1 MFSFAKKLKDK
12 LEGSS
17 KESDSYFR
25 ANLNINNAGHGL
37 RVLYVTPDS
46 TAQKHQ
52 FEAWFDYIV
61 GINGHDL
68 PMKYPISHARSYSI
82 GEDGSFSYSNKDES
96 DEASMVDFD
105 LLAQEFAMA
114 ASGPHKIVTFKVW
127 SAKGG
132 VERDISVQLTPSEKR
147 DADIQNTPRKWHLHA
162 DLFTELG
169 LTVSSQHL
177 NTATQV
183 WKILN
188 THPHSPAFQALLVP
202 YSDYIIGCDS
212 AFPSDTSGKGLLAG
226 GGEHFLATVV
236 SSYYTRHNATLQ
248 DDQIPITFY
257 VYNHDFDV
265 VRPVTV
271 YLSRGWAPAQ
281 NKGILGCDVG
291 YGLLH
296 RLPAV
301 PGKFALL
308 ENETSQNLDA
318 SAGPDLADRPDSQNA
333 PPAAPFLS
341 QSTALHDTFK
351 VTTPAPVLKSKPSN
365 RYAPESVKESSS
377 AEIEE
382 TPVETYI
389 EDDTNAENVDF
400 DAERIEISEDLVAEE
415 SAKSIKP
422 ATNFARAAENV
433 DAHTPI
439 ESAQIYDSFEVTAQ
453 EKPAS
458 GSELQPDTNLE
469 SGAKEGTQPSR
480 ADIVS
485 TDDTI
490 PATKSPQ
497 DTAIVSDQPLSG
509 LDFLNE
515 PETEATPAL
524 NENTVPPFPGTQRH
538 DDDSHTQAQSQT
550 NEDEIQ
556 VGSSQDID
564 STTEDNKDGDSHHEV
579 EKEPEIKDNKPAIS
593 VGSPIPDDLLVPP
606 VTKTEAESD
615 AAPFAEVFETVPEEK
630 SGSEDTTNK
639 EKILPE
645 NENNQIETSPKMSK
659 IDSLLEEDEDFLDL
673 AEDEVS
679 VPQNAHGI
687 SELQPAPESEPMCEI
702 PLDESKPPNFSES
715 TVQEVPQSPSKG
727 SEAQVSPSKP
737 LFSPMKSNPPPILP
751 HTQNSSGVPLTSPVS
766 KPARR
771 RKAHGPSANLGSLAD
786 FMNEELSRSK
796 ANDVSNATRGDI
808 SDDVPPPPPKVFK
821 H

>member
-12 LEGSS
+12 LEGSP

-114 ASGPHKIVTFKVW
+114 ALGPHKIVTFKVW

-147 DADIQNTPRKWHLHA
+147 DADIQNTPGKWHLHA
-162 DLFTELG
+162 DLFAELG

-226 GGEHFLATVV
+226 GGEHLLATVV

-248 DDQIPITFY
+248 DDQIPIIFY

-301 PGKFALL
+301 PGKVALR
-308 ENETSQNLDA
+308 ENEISQNLDA
-318 SAGPDLADRPDSQNA
+318 SAGPDLADRPDLQNP
-333 PPAAPFLS
+333 PPAAPS
-341 QSTALHDTFK
+341 STQSTALHDTFK
-351 VTTPAPVLKSKPSN
+351 VTTPAPVLKSKPLN
-365 RYAPESVKESSS
+365 RYAPESVKETSS

-400 DAERIEISEDLVAEE
+400 DAERIEISENSVAEE
-415 SAKSIKP
+415 SAERSDN
-422 ATNFARAAENV
+422 ATNPEVISENV
-433 DAHTPI
+433 IPG
-439 ESAQIYDSFEVTAQ
+439 ESAQICDSSEVNAQ

-458 GSELQPDTNLE
+458 GSELQPETNLE
-469 SGAKEGTQPSR
+469 SGAKEGTQPSSE
-480 ADIVS
+480 DIV
-485 TDDTI
+485 TTGDTI
-490 PATKSPQ
+490 AATKSPQ
-497 DTAIVSDQPLSG
+497 DTAIVHDQPLSE

-515 PETEATPAL
+515 PETEPAPGS
-524 NENTVPPFPGTQRH
+524 NENLVQPEKLRH
-538 DDDSHTQAQSQT
+538 ADDSHTQAQSQT

-556 VGSSQDID
+556 VGSSQEID
-564 STTEDNKDGDSHHEV
+564 PSTEDKKDGDSHDEV
-579 EKEPEIKDNKPAIS
+579 EKELEIEDNKPANP
-593 VGSPIPDDLLVPP
+593 VESPIPDDILVPP

-615 AAPFAEVFETVPEEK
+615 AVPFAEVFETVPEEK

-645 NENNQIETSPKMSK
+645 NENNQIETCPKMSK

-702 PLDESKPPNFSES
+702 PLDESKPPNLPES
-715 TVQEVPQSPSKG
+715 TVQNVSLSPPSPPKNSK
-727 SEAQVSPSKP
+727 ANVSPSKP

-751 HTQNSSGVPLTSPVS
+751 HAQNSSGIPLTSPVS

-771 RKAHGPSANLGSLAD
+771 RKAHGPAANLGSLAD

-796 ANDVSNATRGDI
+796 ANDVSNSTRGDI

>member
-114 ASGPHKIVTFKVW
+114 ALGPHKTVTFKVW

-147 DADIQNTPRKWHLHA
+147 DADIQNTPGKWHLHA
-162 DLFTELG
+162 DLFAELG

-226 GGEHFLATVV
+226 GGEHLLATVV
-236 SSYYTRHNATLQ
+236 SSYYTSHNATLQ
-248 DDQIPITFY
+248 DDQIPIIFY

-301 PGKFALL
+301 P
-308 ENETSQNLDA
+308 NLGA
-318 SAGPDLADRPDSQNA
+318 SNGPDLADRPDLQNA
-333 PPAAPFLS
+333 PPAAPS
-341 QSTALHDTFK
+341 SAQSTALHDTSK
-351 VTTPAPVLKSKPSN
+351 TITPAPVLKSKPLN

-382 TPVETYI
+382 AAVDPCI
-389 EDDTNAENVDF
+389 EIATNAQNVDV

-422 ATNFARAAENV
+422 ATNLREQRKMLM
-433 DAHTPI
+433 HTP
-439 ESAQIYDSFEVTAQ
+439 
-453 EKPAS
+453 
-458 GSELQPDTNLE
+458 N
-469 SGAKEGTQPSR
+469 
-480 ADIVS
+480 
-485 TDDTI
+485 
-490 PATKSPQ
+490 
-497 DTAIVSDQPLSG
+497 
-509 LDFLNE
+509 
-515 PETEATPAL
+515 
-524 NENTVPPFPGTQRH
+524 
-538 DDDSHTQAQSQT
+538 
-550 NEDEIQ
+550 
-556 VGSSQDID
+556 
-564 STTEDNKDGDSHHEV
+564 
-579 EKEPEIKDNKPAIS
+579 
-593 VGSPIPDDLLVPP
+593 
-606 VTKTEAESD
+606 
-615 AAPFAEVFETVPEEK
+615 
-630 SGSEDTTNK
+630 
-639 EKILPE
+639 
-645 NENNQIETSPKMSK
+645 
-659 IDSLLEEDEDFLDL
+659 
-673 AEDEVS
+673 
-679 VPQNAHGI
+679 
-687 SELQPAPESEPMCEI
+687 
-702 PLDESKPPNFSES
+702 
-715 TVQEVPQSPSKG
+715 
-727 SEAQVSPSKP
+727 
-737 LFSPMKSNPPPILP
+737 
-751 HTQNSSGVPLTSPVS
+751 
-766 KPARR
+766 
-771 RKAHGPSANLGSLAD
+771 
-786 FMNEELSRSK
+786 
-796 ANDVSNATRGDI
+796 
-808 SDDVPPPPPKVFK
+808 
-821 H
+821 

>member
-114 ASGPHKIVTFKVW
+114 ALGPHKTVTFKVW

-132 VERDISVQLTPSEKR
+132 VERDISVQLTPIEKR
-147 DADIQNTPRKWHLHA
+147 DADIQNTPGKWHLHA
-162 DLFTELG
+162 DLFAELG

-188 THPHSPAFQALLVP
+188 THPRSPAFQALLVP

-226 GGEHFLATVV
+226 GGEHLLATVV

-248 DDQIPITFY
+248 DDQIPIIFY

-265 VRPVTV
+265 VRPVRV

-318 SAGPDLADRPDSQNA
+318 SAGPDLADRPDLQNA
-333 PPAAPFLS
+333 PPAAPSLS

-351 VTTPAPVLKSKPSN
+351 VTTPAPVLKSKPLN

-382 TPVETYI
+382 TPVVTYI

-400 DAERIEISEDLVAEE
+400 DAKRIEISENSVAEE
-415 SAKSIKP
+415 SAERSDN
-422 ATNFARAAENV
+422 ATNPEVISDNV
-433 DAHTPI
+433 IPD
-439 ESAQIYDSFEVTAQ
+439 ESAQICDSSEVNAQ
-453 EKPAS
+453 EKSAS
-458 GSELQPDTNLE
+458 GSELQPETNLE
-469 SGAKEGTQPSR
+469 SGTKEGTQPSSE
-480 ADIVS
+480 DIVI
-485 TDDTI
+485 TDESI
-490 PATKSPQ
+490 PTTKSPQ
-497 DTAIVSDQPLSG
+497 DTAIVSDQPLSE

-515 PETEATPAL
+515 PETEATPGS
-524 NENTVPPFPGTQRH
+524 NENLVQPDTQGH
-538 DDDSHTQAQSQT
+538 AEDPQAQSGN

-556 VGSSQDID
+556 VGSSREID
-564 STTEDNKDGDSHHEV
+564 SPTEDKKDGDSHDEV
-579 EKEPEIKDNKPAIS
+579 EKEFEIKDNKHANP
-593 VGSPIPDDLLVPP
+593 VESPIPDDILVPP

-615 AAPFAEVFETVPEEK
+615 AVPFAEVFETVPEEK

-645 NENNQIETSPKMSK
+645 NENNQSETSPKMSK

-673 AEDEVS
+673 AEDDVS
-679 VPQNAHGI
+679 VPQDAHGI

-702 PLDESKPPNFSES
+702 PLDESKPPNLSES
-715 TVQEVPQSPSKG
+715 TVQNVSLSPPSPPKN
-727 SEAQVSPSKP
+727 SEAHISPSKP

-771 RKAHGPSANLGSLAD
+771 RKAHGPAANLGSLAD

-796 ANDVSNATRGDI
+796 ANDVSNSTRGDI

>member
-25 ANLNINNAGHGL
+25 TNLNINNAGHGL
-37 RVLYVTPDS
+37 RVLYATPDS

-96 DEASMVDFD
+96 DEASIIDFD

-147 DADIQNTPRKWHLHA
+147 DADIQNTPGKWHLHA
-162 DLFTELG
+162 DLFAELG
-169 LTVSSQHL
+169 ITVSPQHL

-226 GGEHFLATVV
+226 GGEHLLATVV
-236 SSYYTRHNATLQ
+236 SSYYTRHIATLQ
-248 DDQIPITFY
+248 DDRIPIIFY

-281 NKGILGCDVG
+281 NKGTLGCDVG

-318 SAGPDLADRPDSQNA
+318 SAGPDLADRPDLQNA
-333 PPAAPFLS
+333 PPAAPSLS

-365 RYAPESVKESSS
+365 RYAPESVKKSSS

-382 TPVETYI
+382 AAVDPCMEI
-389 EDDTNAENVDF
+389 ATNAENVDV
-400 DAERIEISEDLVAEE
+400 DAERIEIPENSVAEK
-415 SAKSIKP
+415 SAERSDN
-422 ATNFARAAENV
+422 ATNLEVISENV
-433 DAHTPI
+433 IPD
-439 ESAQIYDSFEVTAQ
+439 ESAQICDSFEVTAQ

-458 GSELQPDTNLE
+458 GSELQPETNLE
-469 SGAKEGTQPSR
+469 SGAKEGTQPSSE
-480 ADIVS
+480 DIVI

-490 PATKSPQ
+490 PTTKSPQ
-497 DTAIVSDQPLSG
+497 ATAIVLDQPSSE

-524 NENTVPPFPGTQRH
+524 NENPVPPFPEKSRH
-538 DDDSHTQAQSQT
+538 ADDSHTQAQSGN

-556 VGSSQDID
+556 GESSQEID
-564 STTEDNKDGDSHHEV
+564 PSTEDKKDGDSHNEV
-579 EKEPEIKDNKPAIS
+579 EKEFEIKDNKHVNS
-593 VGSPIPDDLLVPP
+593 VESPIPDDILVPP

-615 AAPFAEVFETVPEEK
+615 AVPFAEVFETVPEEK

-645 NENNQIETSPKMSK
+645 NENNQSETSPKMSK

-679 VPQNAHGI
+679 VPQDAHGI
-687 SELQPAPESEPMCEI
+687 SELQPAPVSEPMCEI
-702 PLDESKPPNFSES
+702 SLDESKSPNLPES

-727 SEAQVSPSKP
+727 FEAHISPSKP
-737 LFSPMKSNPPPILP
+737 LFSPMKSYPPPILP

-771 RKAHGPSANLGSLAD
+771 RKAHGPAANLGSLAD

-808 SDDVPPPPPKVFK
+808 SDDVPPPPPKSLK

>member
-68 PMKYPISHARSYSI
+68 PMKHPISHARSYSI

-114 ASGPHKIVTFKVW
+114 ASGPHKTVTFKVW

-132 VERDISVQLTPSEKR
+132 VEREISMQLTPSQKR
-147 DADIQNTPRKWHLHA
+147 DADIQNTPGKWHLHA
-162 DLFTELG
+162 NLFAELG

-226 GGEHFLATVV
+226 GGEHLLATVV

-248 DDQIPITFY
+248 DDRIPIIFY

-301 PGKFALL
+301 PGKFALC

-318 SAGPDLADRPDSQNA
+318 SAGPDFADRPDSQNA
-333 PPAAPFLS
+333 PPTAPSLS
-341 QSTALHDTFK
+341 QSTTLHDTFK

-382 TPVETYI
+382 AAVDPCI
-389 EDDTNAENVDF
+389 EIATNAENVDF
-400 DAERIEISEDLVAEE
+400 DAERIEISENSVAEE
-415 SAKSIKP
+415 SAKSIVP
-422 ATNFARAAENV
+422 ATNPEVISENV
-433 DAHTPI
+433 IPD
-439 ESAQIYDSFEVTAQ
+439 ESAQICDSFEVAAQ

-458 GSELQPDTNLE
+458 GSELQPETNLE
-469 SGAKEGTQPSR
+469 SGAKEGTQPSSE
-480 ADIVS
+480 DIVI
-485 TDDTI
+485 TDESI
-490 PATKSPQ
+490 PTTKSPQ
-497 DTAIVSDQPLSG
+497 ATAIVSDQPLSG

-515 PETEATPAL
+515 PDADMTTDS
-524 NENTVPPFPGTQRH
+524 NENLVQPDTQRH
-538 DDDSHTQAQSQT
+538 AEDSHTQAQSGN

-556 VGSSQDID
+556 EGSSQEID
-564 STTEDNKDGDSHHEV
+564 PSTEDKKDGESHDEV
-579 EKEPEIKDNKPAIS
+579 VKELEIEDNQHVNS
-593 VGSPIPDDLLVPP
+593 VESPIPDDILVPP

-615 AAPFAEVFETVPEEK
+615 AVPFAEVFETVPEEK

-639 EKILPE
+639 EKILSE
-645 NENNQIETSPKMSK
+645 NEHNQIETSPKMSK

-673 AEDEVS
+673 AEDDVS
-679 VPQNAHGI
+679 VPQDAHGI

-702 PLDESKPPNFSES
+702 PLDESKPPNLSES
-715 TVQEVPQSPSKG
+715 TVQNVASSPPSSPKN
-727 SEAQVSPSKP
+727 SEANVSPSKP

-751 HTQNSSGVPLTSPVS
+751 HTQNYSGVPLTSPVS

-808 SDDVPPPPPKVFK
+808 SDDVPPPPPKSLK

>member
-1 MFSFAKKLKDK
+1 MIIFEIKI
-12 LEGSS
+12 S

-96 DEASMVDFD
+96 DEASIIDFD

-147 DADIQNTPRKWHLHA
+147 DADIQNTPGKWHLHS
-162 DLFTELG
+162 DLFAELG

-226 GGEHFLATVV
+226 GGEHLLATVV

-248 DDQIPITFY
+248 DDQIPIIFY

-308 ENETSQNLDA
+308 ENETSQNLGA
-318 SAGPDLADRPDSQNA
+318 SNGPDLADRPNLQNA
-333 PPAAPFLS
+333 PPAAPYLS

-351 VTTPAPVLKSKPSN
+351 NTTPAPVVKSKPSN

-389 EDDTNAENVDF
+389 EHDTNAENVDF
-400 DAERIEISEDLVAEE
+400 DAEKIEISENSVAEE

-453 EKPAS
+453 EKSAS
-458 GSELQPDTNLE
+458 GSELQPEINLE
-469 SGAKEGTQPSR
+469 SGAKEGTQPSTE
-480 ADIVS
+480 DIVT

-490 PATKSPQ
+490 PTTKSPQ
-497 DTAIVSDQPLSG
+497 DTAIVLDQSLSE

-515 PETEATPAL
+515 PETEPTPGS
-524 NENTVPPFPGTQRH
+524 NENLVQPDTQRH
-538 DDDSHTQAQSQT
+538 AEDSHTQAQSEN

-556 VGSSQDID
+556 VGSSQEINP
-564 STTEDNKDGDSHHEV
+564 STEDKKDGDSHNEV
-579 EKEPEIKDNKPAIS
+579 EKEFGIKFSKHANP
-593 VGSPIPDDLLVPP
+593 VESPIPDDILVPP
-606 VTKTEAESD
+606 VTKTEAEAD
-615 AAPFAEVFETVPEEK
+615 AVPFAKVFETVPEEK
-630 SGSEDTTNK
+630 SGREDTANK
-639 EKILPE
+639 ERILSE
-645 NENNQIETSPKMSK
+645 HENNQIETSPKMSK

-679 VPQNAHGI
+679 VPQDAHGI

-702 PLDESKPPNFSES
+702 PLDESKPQNLSES
-715 TVQEVPQSPSKG
+715 TVQNVSSSPPSPPKN
-727 SEAQVSPSKP
+727 SEAHISPSKP

-808 SDDVPPPPPKVFK
+808 SDDVPPPPPKSLK